1 MNFGDDI
8 TLIIIIALSSYFFG
22 SIPFGLLLT
31 KLGGISNLREIG
43 SGNIGATNV
52 LRTGKKGLAFFTLV
66 LDIGKGFGA
75 VIVTSF
81 FGVNYAM
88 IASICVV
95 VGHIFPVW
103 LKFKGGKGV
112 ATAIGVLLAIDWIL
126 GSVFI
131 VTWLIVGLIFRYS
144 SLASLSAFILTPGY
158 AWWFM
163 DVPIFFTSCTIS
175 VIGIYRHTEN
185 IRRLIS
191 KQEGKIKLK
200 NSCINGSYKYQ

>member
-1 MNFGDDI
+1 MNFGDNF
-8 TLIIIIALSSYFFG
+8 TLIISIALLSYLFG
-22 SIPFGLLLT
+22 SIPFGLVLT

-52 LRTGKKGLAFFTLV
+52 LRTGRKGLAFFTLA

-75 VIVTSF
+75 VIATSI
-81 FGVNYAM
+81 FGINYAM
-88 IASICVV
+88 IASIFVV
-95 VGHIFPVW
+95 LGHIFPVW

-112 ATAIGVLLAIDWIL
+112 ATAIGVLLAIDWAL

-131 VTWLIVGLIFRYS
+131 ITWIIVGLISRYS
-144 SLASLSAFILTPGY
+144 SLASLFAFILTPGY
-158 AWWFM
+158 AWSM
-163 DVPIFFTSCTIS
+163 DAPIFITSCIIS

-191 KQEGKIKLK
+191 KEESKIRLK
-200 NSCINGSYKYQ
+200 SF

>member
-1 MNFGDDI
+1 MNFGDDF
-8 TLIIIIALSSYFFG
+8 TLITIIALLSYLFG
-22 SIPFGLLLT
+22 SIPFGLILT

-52 LRTGKKGLAFFTLV
+52 LRTGRKGLAFFTLV

-75 VIVTSF
+75 VIAASF
-81 FGVNYAM
+81 FGNNNAM
-88 IASICVV
+88 IASIFVV

-112 ATAIGVLLAIDWIL
+112 ATAIGVLLAIDWFL
-126 GSVFI
+126 GSFFI
-131 VTWLIVGLIFRYS
+131 FTWLIVGLIFRYS
-144 SLASLSAFILTPGY
+144 SLASLLAFILTPGY

-163 DVPIFFTSCTIS
+163 DVPIVFACCIIS

-191 KQEGKIKLK
+191 KQESKIRLK
-200 NSCINGSYKYQ
+200 NF

>member
-1 MNFGDDI
+1 MNFGDNL
-8 TLIIIIALSSYFFG
+8 TLIISIALSSYLFG
-22 SIPFGLLLT
+22 SIPFGLVLT

-52 LRTGKKGLAFFTLV
+52 LRTGRKGLAFFTLV

-75 VIVTSF
+75 VIATSI
-81 FGVNYAM
+81 FGINYAM
-88 IASICVV
+88 IASVFVV
-95 VGHIFPVW
+95 LGHIFPVW

-112 ATAIGVLLAIDWIL
+112 ATAIGVLLAIDWAL

-131 VTWLIVGLIFRYS
+131 ITWIIVGLISRYS
-144 SLASLSAFILTPGY
+144 SLASLFAFILTPGY
-158 AWWFM
+158 AWSM
-163 DVPIFFTSCTIS
+163 DAPIFITSCIIS

-191 KQEGKIKLK
+191 KEESKIRLK
-200 NSCINGSYKYQ
+200 SFD

>member
-1 MNFGDDI
+1 MNFGDDF
-8 TLIIIIALSSYFFG
+8 TLITIIALLSYFFG

-52 LRTGKKGLAFFTLV
+52 LRTGRKGLAFFTLV

-75 VIVTSF
+75 VIATSF

-88 IASICVV
+88 IASIFVV

-112 ATAIGVLLAIDWIL
+112 ATAIGVLLAIDWFL
-126 GSVFI
+126 GSFFI
-131 VTWLIVGLIFRYS
+131 ITWLIVGLIFRYS
-144 SLASLSAFILTPGY
+144 SLASLLAFILTPGY

-163 DVPIFFTSCTIS
+163 DVPIVFACCIIS

-191 KQEGKIKLK
+191 KQESKIRLK
-200 NSCINGSYKYQ
+200 NF

>member
-1 MNFGDDI
+1 MNFGDNL
-8 TLIIIIALSSYFFG
+8 TLIISIALSSYLFG
-22 SIPFGLLLT
+22 SIPFGLVLT

-52 LRTGKKGLAFFTLV
+52 LRTGRKGLAFFTLV

-75 VIVTSF
+75 VIATSS
-81 FGVNYAM
+81 FGINYAM
-88 IASICVV
+88 IASIFVV
-95 VGHIFPVW
+95 LGHIFPVW

-112 ATAIGVLLAIDWIL
+112 ATAIGVFIAIDWAL

-131 VTWLIVGLIFRYS
+131 ITWIIVGLISRYS
-144 SLASLSAFILTPGY
+144 SLASLFAFILTPGY
-158 AWWFM
+158 AWSM
-163 DVPIFFTSCTIS
+163 DAPIFITSCIIS

-191 KQEGKIKLK
+191 KEESKIRLK
-200 NSCINGSYKYQ
+200 SF

>member
-1 MNFGDDI
+1 MNFGDNF
-8 TLIIIIALSSYFFG
+8 TLIISIVLLSYLFG
-22 SIPFGLLLT
+22 SIPFGLVLT

-52 LRTGKKGLAFFTLV
+52 LRTGRKGLAFFTLA

-75 VIVTSF
+75 VIATSI
-81 FGVNYAM
+81 FGINYAM
-88 IASICVV
+88 IASIFVV
-95 VGHIFPVW
+95 LGHIFPVW

-112 ATAIGVLLAIDWIL
+112 ATAIGVFIAIDWAL

-131 VTWLIVGLIFRYS
+131 ITWIIVGLISRYS
-144 SLASLSAFILTPGY
+144 SLASLFAFILTPGY
-158 AWWFM
+158 AWSM
-163 DVPIFFTSCTIS
+163 DAPIFITSCIIS

-191 KQEGKIKLK
+191 KEETKIRLK
-200 NSCINGSYKYQ
+200 SF

>member
-1 MNFGDDI
+1 MNFGDDL
-8 TLIIIIALSSYFFG
+8 TLITIIALLSYLFG
-22 SIPFGLLLT
+22 SIPFGLILT

-75 VIVTSF
+75 VIAASF
-81 FGVNYAM
+81 FGNNTAM
-88 IASICVV
+88 IASIFVV

-112 ATAIGVLLAIDWIL
+112 ATAIGVLLAIDWFL
-126 GSVFI
+126 GSFFI
-131 VTWLIVGLIFRYS
+131 ITWLIVGLIFRYS
-144 SLASLSAFILTPGY
+144 SLASLLAFILTPGY

-163 DVPIFFTSCTIS
+163 DVPIVFACCIIS

-191 KQEGKIKLK
+191 KQESKIRLK
-200 NSCINGSYKYQ
+200 NF

>member
-1 MNFGDDI
+1 MNFGDDF
-8 TLIIIIALSSYFFG
+8 TLITIIALLSYLFG
-22 SIPFGLLLT
+22 SIPFGLILT

-112 ATAIGVLLAIDWIL
+112 ATAIGVLLAIDWFL
-126 GSVFI
+126 GSFFI
-131 VTWLIVGLIFRYS
+131 ITWLIVGLIFRYS
-144 SLASLSAFILTPGY
+144 SLASLLAFILTPGY

-163 DVPIFFTSCTIS
+163 DVPIVFACCIIS

-191 KQEGKIKLK
+191 KQESKIRLK
-200 NSCINGSYKYQ
+200 NF